1 MKIISL
7 AIRAAVLL
15 TTGPPLLAMTACTAS
30 TVTTLRFIS
39 GPAADFQAV
48 PAATADFQAVPAA
61 AADFQAVPAVAAT
74 AGSWRGRSHE
84 ELAAPRGPAAKE
96 LLACAAR
103 GTPTAVRQRPGPPWW
118 PGRRL

>member
-39 GPAADFQAV
+39 GPAAA
-48 PAATADFQAVPAA
+48 FQAVPAA

-74 AGSWRGRSHE
+74 AGSGRGRSHE
-84 ELAAPRGPAAKE
+84 ELAAP
-96 LLACAAR
+96 
-103 GTPTAVRQRPGPPWW
+103 
-118 PGRRL
+118 